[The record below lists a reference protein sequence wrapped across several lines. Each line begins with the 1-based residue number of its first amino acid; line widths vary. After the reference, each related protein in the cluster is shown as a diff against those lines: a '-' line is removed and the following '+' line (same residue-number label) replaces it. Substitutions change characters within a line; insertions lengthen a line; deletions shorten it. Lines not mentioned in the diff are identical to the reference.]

1 MGNARFAITNVQREE
16 GGAWVLTVGAFPD
29 PIDVVLSEAEAVRL
43 VRTMQ
48 SGFFDRLGTISAHPN
63 YPRLS
68 VSDAN
73 IAHGQ
78 SETGLLIDTEEIGS
92 MVLAFGSPM
101 AEQIKREIDRVMQ
114 SNEDRKAGH

>member
-1 MGNARFAITNVQREE
+1 MANARFAITNAQQEE
-16 GGAWVLTVGAFPD
+16 SGAWVLTVGAVPE

-48 SGFFDRLGTISAHPN
+48 SGFFDRLGKVSAHPN

-68 VSDAN
+68 VEDAN

-78 SETGLLIDTEEIGS
+78 SETGLLIDTAEIGS

-101 AEQIKREIDRVMQ
+101 AEQIKHEIDRVLE
-114 SNEDRKAGH
+114 SNENRKAGH